1 MLHSKGIGRG
11 IASRRRG
18 GVSGEAACTVL
29 LTGAV
34 LFLAWFTGLDL
45 SVSSSLHVVE
55 RSDMDGVEGKERL
68 PVREKMA
75 VSWGRELCQDLL
87 YVLCSVEVL
96 GELKQKKKKKHLP
109 NQMGRKT

>member
-11 IASRRRG
+11 VASRRRG
-18 GVSGEAACTVL
+18 GVSGEAACTVV
-29 LTGAV
+29 LTGTM

-55 RSDMDGVEGKERL
+55 RPDMDGVEGKERL

-96 GELKQKKKKKHLP
+96 GELKQKKKP
-109 NQMGRKT
+109 PS